1 MSLDD
6 TTSEQLDSLL
16 DAAVR
21 AAGVLARTSPRERA
35 AWLDALADALDARA
49 DDLVPLAVA
58 ESHLTSQRLTGELA
72 RTSFQLRLFGD
83 ELRDGAYLR
92 ATIDH
97 ADPGWGMGPRPDL
110 RRTVRPIGPVAI
122 WAASNFPFAFSVL
135 GGDTASAVAAGSPVL
150 LKSHPGH
157 PGLSAATGALA
168 VEALRTAG
176 APDGVFALVSGV
188 DIGRELI
195 RDPRIQA
202 GAFTGSLAGGRALYD
217 LASSRPSPIP
227 FFGELGSVNPSVV
240 TRGGARDRSSEIA
253 SGFASSV
260 ALGVGQ
266 FCTNP
271 GVLLVPAESGLV
283 DDIARHLGE
292 VPGAPMLTPGLAAA
306 YAGAVGELA
315 GRPGVTV
322 VSGSAEPDQDPA
334 PTVLSTTVPALLA
347 APDELTRECFGPAAL
362 VIRYESDDELLAAV
376 AAFDGQ
382 LTTSVH
388 GDADEAIVPRLLELL
403 AERSG
408 RVLWNQWP
416 TGVSVTHAMQHGGP
430 YPATTSVQT
439 TSVGT
444 AAIDR
449 FVRPVSY
456 QNLPQGL
463 LPEAVRDAN
472 PWGVPQRVDG
482 VPAL

>member
-6 TTSEQLDSLL
+6 TTSDRLDELL

-21 AAGVLARTSPRERA
+21 AAGVLVRTSPRERA
-35 AWLDALADALDARA
+35 EWLDALADALDAHR
-49 DDLVPLAVA
+49 DELVPLAVE
-58 ESHLTSQRLTGELA
+58 ESHLTPQRLGGELA
-72 RTSFQLRLFGD
+72 RTSFQLRLFAD
-83 ELRDGAYLR
+83 ELRIGAYLR

-110 RRTVRPIGPVAI
+110 RRTVRPLGPVAV

-135 GGDTASAVAAGSPVL
+135 GGDTASALAAGSPVL
-150 LKSHPGH
+150 LKTHPGH
-157 PGLSAATGALA
+157 PALSAATGALA
-168 VEALRTAG
+168 VEALRGAG
-176 APDGVFALVSGV
+176 APDGVFALVNGV
-188 DIGRELI
+188 EIGRELI
-195 RDPRIQA
+195 RDPRIRA
-202 GAFTGSLAGGRALYD
+202 GAFTGSLAGGRALFD
-217 LASSRPSPIP
+217 LASSRPTPIP

-240 TRGGARDRSSEIA
+240 TRRGARDRSTEIA
-253 SGFASSV
+253 GGFASSL

-271 GVLLVPAESGLV
+271 GVLLVPDDSAIV
-283 DDIARHLGE
+283 DEISRRLGD

-306 YAGAVGELA
+306 YANAVGELA
-315 GRPGVTV
+315 GHPGVTLV
-322 VSGSAEPDQDPA
+322 AGSAEPARDPA
-334 PTVLSTTVPALLA
+334 PTLLATTVPALLA

-362 VIRYESDDELLAAV
+362 VVRYGSDAELLAAV

-430 YPATTSVQT
+430 YPATTSIH

-444 AAIDR
+444 TAARR
-449 FVRPVSY
+449 FQRPVAY
-456 QNLPQGL
+456 QDAPAGL
-463 LPEAVRDAN
+463 LPEALRDGNPLGIVR
-472 PWGVPQRVDG
+472 RVDG
-482 VPAL
+482 VLGRA